1 MKFLFFVNSSGFS
14 LHSQVTPGAN
24 TDGDL
29 STSRTSEP
37 ALLTPRTPSSRG
49 TPEENGIKNDFAN
62 FSFNSPQPITSLSG
76 SPSSPLDINLYVQ
89 TPLKLKNGSPLQE
102 TPPHLVGGLFEGLP
116 WQTATPRLPE
126 RNAHR
131 IGVDVAAK
139 NYSAPARNGL
149 NSSLPYNIS
158 TPLVVNSGQLPDGVN
173 EVSGSK
179 QTSSSLGGYTLQG
192 EKQESLPSQHIT
204 RVLDEVTLC
213 SLLVDSF

>member
-1 MKFLFFVNSSGFS
+1 M
-14 LHSQVTPGAN
+14 
-24 TDGDL
+24 
-29 STSRTSEP
+29 
-37 ALLTPRTPSSRG
+37 
-49 TPEENGIKNDFAN
+49 
-62 FSFNSPQPITSLSG
+62 
-76 SPSSPLDINLYVQ
+76 Q
-89 TPLKLKNGSPLQE
+89 TPLKLKNDKEFTSPLQE

-131 IGVDVAAK
+131 IGYSVPAK
-139 NYSAPARNGL
+139 NGL

-173 EVSGSK
+173 EVSGCK

-192 EKQESLPSQHIT
+192 EKQESFPSQHIT
-204 RVLDEVTLC
+204 RVLEEVTLC